1 MQHIYLKIYVR
12 WNHIHEKACD
22 LCLLD
27 LGTSLGTIISNS
39 ILLQILSIFL

>member
-1 MQHIYLKIYVR
+1 MQHINLKICVR

-27 LGTSLGTIISNS
+27 LGTSLGMITSNS
-39 ILLQILSIFL
+39 MLLQILSIF